1 MKNSAKCQICT
12 KEYKC
17 SCTKTISSRGNGI
30 YKPFINNRAIYK
42 ISVEIAYYSNKA
54 TMRKTYRL

>member
-1 MKNSAKCQICT
+1 MKNSAKFKIWT

-17 SCTKTISSRGNGI
+17 SCTKTISSRGRVRGNGI

-42 ISVEIAYYSNKA
+42 ISGEI
-54 TMRKTYRL
+54 LQ